1 MSRMRLK
8 LLEKDAEMR
17 EKDERHAR
25 HAQIL
30 LENWRRAEAELSRL
44 DDAMDRVVL
53 VSDSLFRF
61 STYSSSVLE
70 QFFIRQRAS
79 RELLTLLCCR
89 RCKASRK

>member
-1 MSRMRLK
+1 MSRMKLK

-17 EKDERHAR
+17 EKEERHAR

-53 VSDSLFRF
+53 VSCTYFSFRKYF
-61 STYSSSVLE
+61 SNLISI
-70 QFFIRQRAS
+70 F
-79 RELLTLLCCR
+79 
-89 RCKASRK
+89 